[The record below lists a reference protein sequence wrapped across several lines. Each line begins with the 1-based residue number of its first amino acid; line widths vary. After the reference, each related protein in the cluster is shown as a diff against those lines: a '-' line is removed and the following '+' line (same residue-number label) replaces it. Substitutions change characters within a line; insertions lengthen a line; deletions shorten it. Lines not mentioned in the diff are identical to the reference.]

1 MFKCLSPG
9 PLGVSATY
17 NDLIEPALS
26 YGFRGLELEIG
37 PFCEQVRRFGMPAS
51 RRLID
56 SAKLHWGYFVLP
68 FELNAPTDAYAK
80 HVEALKA
87 QAATAAELGCL
98 RAVATVAPADDRHP
112 MHQNFVQYQQRLA
125 EVARVLEAAGL
136 QLGVGFSATPEERA
150 GRAFEFIRNFDAL
163 KLLLGMV
170 GAKNVGV
177 VVDLF
182 ELWAAESSF
191 EAVRSSGFRPVVVFA
206 ADAAAE
212 VAPSEA
218 VQTNRL
224 LPNETGVVD
233 TAEALVELADGGYD
247 GPVVPK
253 PHPVRFKQLG
263 RNAIFKLAG
272 EKLDEAWKAA
282 GLNAAGK
289 PTMVKK

>member
-9 PLGVSATY
+9 PLGVSGSF

-26 YGFRGLELEIG
+26 YGFKGLELEIG
-37 PFCEQVRRFGMPAS
+37 PFLEHARRFGMPAA

-56 SAKLHWGYFVLP
+56 SAKLRWGYFALP
-68 FELNAPTDAYAK
+68 FALNAPADVY
-80 HVEALKA
+80 A
-87 QAATAAELGCL
+87 QAIGVLTEQAAAAAELGCK
-98 RAVATVAPADDRHP
+98 RAVATVAPADDRQP
-112 MHQNFVQYQQRLA
+112 MHQNFVQHQQRLS
-125 EVARVLEAAGL
+125 EVARILDVNGIE
-136 QLGVGFSATPEERA
+136 LGVGFLATPEERA

-170 GAKNVGV
+170 GAKNVGI

-182 ELWAAESSF
+182 ELWGADSSVDAAL
-191 EAVRSSGFRPVVVFA
+191 SSGFRPVVVFV
-206 ADAAAE
+206 ADAAEA
-212 VAPSEA
+212 ASGEA
-218 VQTNRL
+218 VQTLRM
-224 LPNETGVVD
+224 LPNETGCIG
-233 TAEALVELADGGYD
+233 TTEALAALAQSGFD

-253 PHPVRFKQLG
+253 PHPSRFKQTG

-289 PTMVKK
+289 PATVKK